1 MRFFETLTLVIA
13 FLQREQRVSYRA
25 LTCEFD
31 LNEAYLEDLK
41 FEIIKV
47 KQLAVD
53 QDGEILVWT
62 GCMSP
67 TVVPTVPTAFLLT
80 TSPLTPENG
89 QLAPVPAQP
98 SAVPHFEA
106 RASVLAALPDSHDV
120 RTTMPP
126 GSARSA
132 PEAERRQLTV
142 MFCDLVGSTDLSD
155 RLDPEDLREVVI
167 SWVTARLVGETFA
180 LVSLGLQTLKGLAEP
195 LEVWRVDGL
204 HEVQGEWLEGDGVDD
219 AAPLLVGRDEEI
231 GLLRRRWEQSQE
243 RLGQVVLIMG
253 EAGIGKSAL
262 VEVLRAHV
270 RREGRPR
277 IAFRCSPYHQNSAL
291 YPVITHLHR
300 LLQFERDEA
309 PEAKL
314 AKLEQGLQPYS
325 LPATEVVP
333 LLALLLSVPLP
344 EGRYPALSLSPQQQR
359 QQTLDALTAWLLAA
373 AERQPLLVL
382 WEDLHWADPTTV
394 ELLGLLIEQT
404 PTAALLNVLTY
415 RPEFVPPWPP
425 CSHLTPL
432 TLNRLE
438 RLQVEALITRLAG
451 GKRLPP
457 EVVAHIVMRA
467 DGVPLYVEELTK
479 ALLDSDLLQVQA
491 DQYQL
496 TRPLAAVAIPT
507 TLQDTLMARLDRLP
521 TVREVAQLG
530 VVLGREFAYEML
542 QGLATVEEPTLQDRL
557 AQLVG
562 AELLYQR
569 GRPPPGR
576 HTSLSTP
583 WCKMP
588 PISPSSGGPVS
599 IIISKSQS

>member
-25 LTCEFD
+25 LTREFD

-204 HEVQGEWLEGDGVDD
+204 QEVQGEWLEGDGVDD

-262 VEVLRAHV
+262 VEVLRAQV

-291 YPVITHLHR
+291 IR
-300 LLQFERDEA
+300 
-309 PEAKL
+309 
-314 AKLEQGLQPYS
+314 
-325 LPATEVVP
+325 
-333 LLALLLSVPLP
+333 
-344 EGRYPALSLSPQQQR
+344 
-359 QQTLDALTAWLLAA
+359 
-373 AERQPLLVL
+373 
-382 WEDLHWADPTTV
+382 
-394 ELLGLLIEQT
+394 
-404 PTAALLNVLTY
+404 
-415 RPEFVPPWPP
+415 
-425 CSHLTPL
+425 
-432 TLNRLE
+432 
-438 RLQVEALITRLAG
+438 
-451 GKRLPP
+451 
-457 EVVAHIVMRA
+457 
-467 DGVPLYVEELTK
+467 
-479 ALLDSDLLQVQA
+479 
-491 DQYQL
+491 
-496 TRPLAAVAIPT
+496 
-507 TLQDTLMARLDRLP
+507 
-521 TVREVAQLG
+521 
-530 VVLGREFAYEML
+530 
-542 QGLATVEEPTLQDRL
+542 
-557 AQLVG
+557 
-562 AELLYQR
+562 
-569 GRPPPGR
+569 
-576 HTSLSTP
+576 
-583 WCKMP
+583 
-588 PISPSSGGPVS
+588 
-599 IIISKSQS
+599 